1 MRGVVK
7 SGAAEVVSMN
17 INILKEKEIGV
28 GMLLPTVLR
37 RLAAG
42 TVVLR
47 AVAAR
52 RPEKCMVV
60 CVSVGGGWVGE
71 RGEGKL
77 KYSVFFLKLLYL

>member
-60 CVSVGGGWVGE
+60 CVCRWVVGGRAGG
-71 RGEGKL
+71 RGRL
-77 KYSVFFLKLLYL
+77 KVIEVFFF